1 MNIKDFIDNI
11 SCIYQIKNKVIN
23 SKNKYYALRIIFLNL
38 YVKLLKLNIEFIEGT
53 NNLAD
58 ILTKPFPVNKQKEI
72 TNKLL
77 L

>member
-1 MNIKDFIDNI
+1 NIKDFIDNI

-58 ILTKPFPVNKQKEI
+58 ILTKP
-72 TNKLL
+72 L
-77 L
+77 

>member
-1 MNIKDFIDNI
+1 FKKEIMNIKDFIDNK

-23 SKNKYYALRIIFLNL
+23 SKNKYYALRIIFLNQ

-58 ILTKPFPVNKQKEI
+58 ILTKP
-72 TNKLL
+72 L
-77 L
+77 